1 MYTFFVCFYKFNSF
15 RHMFNVTVEKLVTRQ
30 KSKTENIFFNKN
42 VFDQN
47 QKHLQVFQAFCLLKN
62 TKEKSGLTQNFN
74 FLFCFSRFAWTLRN
88 VHKKAIKAKLRSPEH
103 PSVDIRA
110 WTYQFSQK
118 LKQHSGSWS
127 TWNIL
132 ESISCINSS
141 YKTHFSSAFKL
152 GLLFMAHHIDSP
164 VYVSRLVFL
173 YCLCYLAGQKTFKN
187 IWCEAFL

>member
-1 MYTFFVCFYKFNSF
+1 
-15 RHMFNVTVEKLVTRQ
+15 MFNVTVEKLVTRQ
-30 KSKTENIFFNKN
+30 KSKTENIFFNKKRFWSEPKTFASFSG
-42 VFDQN
+42 VLFVK
-47 QKHLQVFQAFCLLKN
+47 KHEGNKWFN
-62 TKEKSGLTQNFN
+62 TKNFN

-88 VHKKAIKAKLRSPEH
+88 VHKKAIEAKLRSPEH